1 MIELEGNAGTRNLIE
16 SWRFPP
22 SKKIDAYGAYTYTHR
37 HLHHPS
43 LPPIQI
49 WAINDS
55 GSTCNCHLQGRGGV
69 SAYTGPFQVMWNSW
83 TISYRHAIPY
93 RHPTPLFPFW
103 HLSSHTFSHF
113 CSRFSFISVALAGP
127 VDAEAAAV
135 RLRWLMISAG
145 GYSCISLAAHD
156 SRAFSLFISP
166 VSSFGPLRPSRPT
179 SFLEVDRPSLRPNDY
194 GHQLCKWMSLIKK
207 ATYILLYTTNT
218 CSSSTTKMSNSR
230 MERLKL

>member
-55 GSTCNCHLQGRGGV
+55 GSTCNCHLQGRGGGV

-145 GYSCISLAAHD
+145 GILVYLW
-156 SRAFSLFISP
+156 
-166 VSSFGPLRPSRPT
+166 LRTTAERFPF
-179 SFLEVDRPSLRPNDY
+179 SFLQSPLSAPFGLHVPHRF
-194 GHQLCKWMSLIKK
+194 
-207 ATYILLYTTNT
+207 
-218 CSSSTTKMSNSR
+218 
-230 MERLKL
+230 